1 MSVGVGIPI
10 LCYHSIDV
18 SGSLI
23 STSPALFASHM
34 AYLAASHYRVVSM
47 AEAVECCTNGD
58 LLDRQTV
65 VLTFDDGYANNHAEA
80 LPVLKRY
87 GFRATFYIAT
97 GFVGGRASWM
107 VRDLTAMFPGLKKG
121 DDVSELVSRCDR
133 AQVGR
138 RIPYLLRLHP
148 ARAALEIQALLDA
161 AEFPMMTWAQL
172 RDLHLAGMEIGDH
185 SYSHPFLT
193 EITDLEVT
201 SELDKSRV
209 MLESEVGR
217 PVRSLCYPY
226 GAYSPHVAQVV
237 RHTGYTSACTT
248 EFGLTNFYSC
258 DRYAM
263 RRLLMSDRD
272 SLGRFRV
279 MMSAMGRRMLELK
292 PWLKRMLGALGPS
305 VRSRAMRT
313 TGSA

>member
-1 MSVGVGIPI
+1 MSAGGGIPI

-23 STSPALFASHM
+23 STSPTLFASHM
-34 AYLAASHYRVVSM
+34 SYLAASHYQVVSM
-47 AEAVECCTNGD
+47 AEAVECCTNGSP
-58 LLDRQTV
+58 LDRRTV
-65 VLTFDDGYANNHAEA
+65 VLTFDDGYANNHADA

-97 GFVGGRASWM
+97 GFVGARASWM
-107 VRDLTAMFPGLKKG
+107 MRDLTAMFPGLRKG
-121 DDVSELVSRCDR
+121 DDASELVNRCDR

-148 ARAALEIQALLDA
+148 TRAASEIQALLDA

-185 SYSHPFLT
+185 SYSHPFLN
-193 EITDLEVT
+193 EMTDLEVT

-209 MLESEVGR
+209 MLESKVGR

-226 GAYSPHVAQVV
+226 GAYSPQVAQVV
-237 RHTGYTSACTT
+237 QHIGYTSACTT
-248 EFGLTNFYSC
+248 ELGLTNLYSS

-272 SLGRFRV
+272 SLARFRV
-279 MMSAMGRRMLELK
+279 LMSGVGRRMLELK
-292 PWLKRMLGALGPS
+292 PWVKQMLGP
-305 VRSRAMRT
+305 VRSLAKLRTMRA
-313 TGSA
+313 TGAA